1 MKKFIIDIINTD
13 KQKYHDVLGKIKKNF
28 ETVQTSHLCLVND
41 AWYKGYEIF
50 IYDGFVTE
58 NIRDLTN
65 KELRPIHNIE
75 MLVMA
80 NHFECNVEF

>member
-1 MKKFIIDIINTD
+1 MKRFVIDIINID
-13 KQKYHDVLGKIKKNF
+13 KQKYHDVFGKIKKNF
-28 ETVQTSHLCLVND
+28 ETIQTSHLCLIND
-41 AWYKGYEIF
+41 AWSEGYEIF

-75 MLVMA
+75 RLVRA
-80 NHFECNVEF
+80 NHFKCNVEF